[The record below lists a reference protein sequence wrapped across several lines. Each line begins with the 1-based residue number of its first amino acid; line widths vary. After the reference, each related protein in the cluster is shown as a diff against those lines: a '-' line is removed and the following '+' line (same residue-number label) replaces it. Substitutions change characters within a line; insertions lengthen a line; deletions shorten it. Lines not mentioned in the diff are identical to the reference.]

1 VRKFPAIPSEQGIL
15 QKVPDTSLRII
26 GTRKNREITG
36 FITGPITGVIT
47 GPVTGPVT
55 GNAALF
61 FGSQLT
67 EKIGRFLIGNGF
79 GNFSRSS
86 AG

>member
-1 VRKFPAIPSEQGIL
+1 M
-15 QKVPDTSLRII
+15 I

-36 FITGPITGVIT
+36 FITGVIT
-47 GPVTGPVT
+47 GPVTGPIT
-55 GNAALF
+55 GDAALF

-67 EKIGRFLIGNGF
+67 EKIGRFLIENGF
-79 GNFSRSS
+79 GNFSQSG